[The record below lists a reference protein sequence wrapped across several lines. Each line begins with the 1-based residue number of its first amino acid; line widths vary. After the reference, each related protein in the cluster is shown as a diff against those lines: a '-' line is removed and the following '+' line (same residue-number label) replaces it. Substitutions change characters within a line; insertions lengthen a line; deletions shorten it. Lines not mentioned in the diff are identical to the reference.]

1 MTRNARG
8 DWRDAPIDVKVKPLV
23 DALNA
28 TGVVETYASCQG
40 HALRRSDP
48 YVAFRCGVD
57 VAARLD
63 KTLHGL
69 LLGNRLRHR
78 WDISASFHPVG
89 WELRF
94 CLRAPAL
101 TEARHD
107 PARAFW
113 FYILRRK
120 AIDHDLD
127 LLSRELCGDLGGG
140 GGAGRRE
147 SQRAERPV
155 ARRIADAAL
164 QPLSLIPYPLSLI
177 PYPLWVMPRSLR
189 ASPAVPVFSRPAPPV
204 ARLYRRP
211 SRAGRK
217 RRIGGGVAYSDGKGA
232 NR

>member
-8 DWRDAPIDVKVKPLV
+8 DWRDAPVDAKIKPLV

-40 HALRRSDP
+40 HARRRSDP

-69 LLGNRLRHR
+69 RLGGRLRHW
-78 WDISASFHPVG
+78 WDISGFFHPEG

-94 CLRAPAL
+94 YLRAPAL
-101 TEARHD
+101 TEARDD

-113 FYILRRK
+113 FYVLRRK

-140 GGAGRRE
+140 GGASRLSGHGDDRQNRRRE
-147 SQRAERPV
+147 SQGAKRSLVQGIGCFASGARPLAISSKHVV
-155 ARRIADAAL
+155 ANTAGFQSRHFSIFSPGNNRINHSTEPTAADVVCSLGPRRIA
-164 QPLSLIPYPLSLI
+164 
-177 PYPLWVMPRSLR
+177 W
-189 ASPAVPVFSRPAPPV
+189 
-204 ARLYRRP
+204 
-211 SRAGRK
+211 
-217 RRIGGGVAYSDGKGA
+217 
-232 NR
+232 